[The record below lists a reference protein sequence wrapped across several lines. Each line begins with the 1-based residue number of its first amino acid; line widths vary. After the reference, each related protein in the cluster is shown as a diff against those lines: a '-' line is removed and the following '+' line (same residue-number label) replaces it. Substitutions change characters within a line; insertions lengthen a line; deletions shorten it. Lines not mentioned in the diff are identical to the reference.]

1 MAVAILESDD
11 LDLIYVCTYRHGV
24 FEGVPY
30 AMKLDEAWRVI
41 EFEKDME
48 GCGWA

>member
-1 MAVAILESDD
+1 LEPAPAKAG
-11 LDLIYVCTYRHGV
+11 VCTCRHGV

-48 GCGWA
+48 GCGWG